1 MRRYVAGKL
10 ADESHGELIRY
21 ENTTDVFTVDGSV
34 QPRPTANNPSGR
46 VRALL
51 SPRSQAPVVSAGSA
65 SAPEA
70 GAAAPAGA
78 RPQPATTAPPLPG
91 LRSSS
96 TLSSDKK

>member
-1 MRRYVAGKL
+1 VAGKL

-51 SPRSQAPVVSAGSA
+51 SPRSQAPVVSSGTVT
-65 SAPEA
+65 AP
-70 GAAAPAGA
+70 
-78 RPQPATTAPPLPG
+78 APPLPG